1 MKKLNKVLENILM
14 EQPEGIIPSI
24 PELGTGY
31 DIAVDS
37 ETNMRK
43 DVLSPAYTYHP
54 NMDSDTEPADKILI
68 QIIDYFMRGEFSKAN
83 MLIKSCRD
91 LRNGTFFSWY
101 QMNQLIDWVRN
112 VHKYTNMGSPNDLS
126 RNYYQYQCDK
136 DKEILGVSDLTKVPV
151 GEVMV
156 DKFVKDVENVLR
168 RNTD

>member
-91 LRNGTFFSWY
+91 LRNGTFLVSNESINRLG
-101 QMNQLIDWVRN
+101 QKCTQ
-112 VHKYTNMGSPNDLS
+112 VH
-126 RNYYQYQCDK
+126 
-136 DKEILGVSDLTKVPV
+136 
-151 GEVMV
+151 
-156 DKFVKDVENVLR
+156 
-168 RNTD
+168 